1 MLGRYLI
8 FVCLFGIVAGLDPR
22 PNNNAANPIS
32 MSIKNPMTTSFRSTK
47 SMLKKSH
54 LKKSHATL
62 PPDPQQQTKGGTV
75 GRDIS
80 GCAPGC
86 DWTNS
91 VNFNNRYSYNILTIN
106 MHTQQLLYIDIISYC
121 FILFSLI
128 SSSLFVFTVQ
138 MLR

>member
-8 FVCLFGIVAGLDPR
+8 FVFLFGIVAGLDPR

-32 MSIKNPMTTSFRSTK
+32 MSIKNPISTSFRSTK
-47 SMLKKSH
+47 SMLTT
-54 LKKSHATL
+54 HATL

-106 MHTQQLLYIDIISYC
+106 MHTQQLLYIDLISYC
-121 FILFSLI
+121 FIFYSL
-128 SSSLFVFTVQ
+128 
-138 MLR
+138 

>member
-8 FVCLFGIVAGLDPR
+8 FVFLFGIVAGLDPR
-22 PNNNAANPIS
+22 SNNNAANPIS
-32 MSIKNPMTTSFRSTK
+32 MLIKNPMTTYPMTTSFRSTK
-47 SMLKKSH
+47 SM

-121 FILFSLI
+121 FIFYSL
-128 SSSLFVFTVQ
+128 
-138 MLR
+138 

>member
-8 FVCLFGIVAGLDPR
+8 FVFLFGIVVGLDPR

-32 MSIKNPMTTSFRSTK
+32 MSIKNPISPSFRSTK
-47 SMLKKSH
+47 SMLKT
-54 LKKSHATL
+54 HATL

-91 VNFNNRYSYNILTIN
+91 VNFNNRYSNNILLLMQIPGI
-106 MHTQQLLYIDIISYC
+106 QQLLYIDIISYC
-121 FILFSLI
+121 FIFYSL
-128 SSSLFVFTVQ
+128 
-138 MLR
+138 